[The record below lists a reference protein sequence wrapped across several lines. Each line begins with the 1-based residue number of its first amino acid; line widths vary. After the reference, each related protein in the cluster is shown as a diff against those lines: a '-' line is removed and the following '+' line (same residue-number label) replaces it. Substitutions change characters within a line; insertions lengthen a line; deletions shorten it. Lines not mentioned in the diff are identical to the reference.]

1 MISLS
6 SCATQEGNLIELEA
20 QRKDEDRKEVK
31 ELGEE
36 LKRIMT
42 QEMVGG
48 IFFEEALLVSEV
60 NFWPKHRTVHEACNS
75 CSECSLVLRCHL
87 WWDKRATTQTSLD
100 HFFKRADRIES
111 SKEPEPVPSTSCV
124 SDTVACP
131 PSPPIADDPSA
142 LLSPL
147 PPPVSNSL
155 FVHLMPAPVCPCM
168 YVLYYYTFQR
178 AIL

>member
-60 NFWPKHRTVHEACNS
+60 NF
-75 CSECSLVLRCHL
+75 
-87 WWDKRATTQTSLD
+87 
-100 HFFKRADRIES
+100 
-111 SKEPEPVPSTSCV
+111 
-124 SDTVACP
+124 
-131 PSPPIADDPSA
+131 
-142 LLSPL
+142 
-147 PPPVSNSL
+147 
-155 FVHLMPAPVCPCM
+155 
-168 YVLYYYTFQR
+168 
-178 AIL
+178 